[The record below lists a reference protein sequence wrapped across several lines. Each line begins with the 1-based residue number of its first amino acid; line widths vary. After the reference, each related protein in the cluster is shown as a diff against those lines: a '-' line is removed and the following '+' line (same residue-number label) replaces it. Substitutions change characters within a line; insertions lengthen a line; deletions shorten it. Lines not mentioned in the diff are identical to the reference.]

1 MSFYRP
7 YTVKWPVL
15 IQLQHSAY
23 ESNLDQMY
31 SVKVGLTL
39 NILLHTHH
47 IFRDCFLPLSAKR
60 LLQCLLQPLVNKS
73 SHSNASGMSDSSPE
87 GVRCLLVLGVFQ
99 HLRVSVHYW
108 MGKLYAHLFQRPEFA
123 PVKKR
128 HHKNLQTLW
137 TSVRSNCTT
146 WIISSGSV
154 VTTRNLLCMLH
165 VNLCQHK
172 CMQTV

>member
-1 MSFYRP
+1 MPKEEVSHVIHSEIDNPSFPFFFIHWLKHHLSKQNYFKTGRILSFYRP
-7 YTVKWPVL
+7 YTVKWPLL

-31 SVKVGLTL
+31 SVKVSLTL

-73 SHSNASGMSDSSPE
+73 YHSNASGMSDSSPE

-99 HLRVSVHYW
+99 HLWVSVHY
-108 MGKLYAHLFQRPEFA
+108 
-123 PVKKR
+123 
-128 HHKNLQTLW
+128 
-137 TSVRSNCTT
+137 
-146 WIISSGSV
+146 
-154 VTTRNLLCMLH
+154 
-165 VNLCQHK
+165 
-172 CMQTV
+172 